1 MDIQSVWDN
10 QNEQVMWTPSETY
23 MQRSRLLRFM
33 NKHAISSY
41 QKLCEHAADDPSWFW
56 DAVSQDL
63 ELYWSKPY
71 TRVMDIRA
79 GIPWARWFVDGKLN
93 YAYNAL
99 DKHIAKAQETGK
111 PELANHTA
119 LIWEGEDASVK
130 TYSYV
135 ELNQLTN
142 QTANALQSLGV
153 ARGDRVGVFL
163 PMIPE
168 TVAAVL
174 ACGKLGAIYIP
185 IFSGYGPEAVATRLR
200 DSGAKVLV
208 TADGFFRRGK
218 LVPMYET
225 AAEALRLTP
234 DVQHML
240 IAQRAQRT
248 LPVEQPRDVLWN
260 DLTPHQSDV
269 FTAVETDAEE
279 PFMIIYTSGTTGKP
293 KGAVHTHDGFPIKAA
308 QDMAHIFDVQPDDVF
323 SWITDIGWMM
333 GPWAICGTL
342 MLGATLVIYDGAM
355 DYPQP
360 DRLWSFAERHKIT
373 MLGVSPTAI
382 RSLMS
387 HGYEIVEKHDLSA
400 LRAFGST
407 GEPWNIDPWK
417 WLFEHAGKSRIPIIN
432 YSGGTEISGGI
443 VGCPTILPLKPCS
456 FSGPIPGVPADVVD
470 ETGVSVHGAVGE
482 LVIRGP
488 WPGMTRGF
496 WNDNA
501 RYEDTYWSRFPGLW
515 THGDFAAVD
524 ADGFWYILGRSD
536 DTIKVAGKRLGP
548 AEAESA
554 AVSHFAVAE
563 AAAIGAPHA
572 VKGETL
578 VVFVTL
584 RPNHSPSDALAE
596 EIRAAVAGALGPAL
610 KPERVIFI
618 SQLPRTRNGK
628 ILRRLIRQSYTGQ
641 QLGDLTAIENPET
654 LQEIAAAG
662 SRRAE

>member
-1 MDIQSVWDN
+1 MDIQSSWDN
-10 QNEQVMWTPSETY
+10 QHEQVMWTPSETY
-23 MQRSRLLRFM
+23 LQRSRLLRFM
-33 NKHAISSY
+33 NKYAISSY

-63 ELYWSKPY
+63 ELHWSKPY
-71 TRVMDIRA
+71 TRVMDISA
-79 GIPWARWFVDGKLN
+79 GIPWARWFIDGKLN

-99 DKHIAKAQETGK
+99 DKHIVKAHDTGK
-111 PELANHTA
+111 PEIANRAA
-119 LIWEGEDASVK
+119 LIWEGENGSVK
-130 TYSYV
+130 TYSYT

-142 QTANALQSLGV
+142 QTANVLQSLGI
-153 ARGDRVGVFL
+153 ARGDRIGIFM

-200 DSGAKVLV
+200 DSGAKILI

-225 AAEALRLTP
+225 AAEALRQTP
-234 DVQHML
+234 DVQRML

-248 LPVEQPRDVLWN
+248 LNIVSERDVLW
-260 DLTPHQSDV
+260 DEITPNQSDI

-333 GPWAICGTL
+333 GPWAICGVL

-355 DYPQP
+355 DYPEP

-387 HGYEIVEKHDLSA
+387 HGHEIVEKHDLSA
-400 LRAFGST
+400 LRAFGAT

-417 WLFEHAGKSRIPIIN
+417 WLFERAGKSRIPIIN

-470 ETGVSVHGAVGE
+470 EAGASVHGAVGE

-496 WNDNA
+496 WNDTA

-554 AVSHFAVAE
+554 AVSHAAVAE
-563 AAAIGAPHA
+563 AAAIGAPHT

-584 RPNHSPSDALAE
+584 RPNYSPSNALAE

-610 KPERVIFI
+610 KPERIIFI

-641 QLGDLTAIENPET
+641 QLGDLTAIENPDT

-662 SRRAE
+662 SLRE